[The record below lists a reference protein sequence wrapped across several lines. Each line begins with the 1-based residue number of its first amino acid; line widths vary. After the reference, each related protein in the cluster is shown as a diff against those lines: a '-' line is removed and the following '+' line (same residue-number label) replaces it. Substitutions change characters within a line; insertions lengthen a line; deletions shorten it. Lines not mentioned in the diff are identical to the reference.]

1 MALGPRSTFLP
12 AALLAASIPAAA
24 AAGPAVTAYTR
35 DLGFVREWRTLE
47 ISALSDTV
55 LLGGVPE
62 RLDFSSVRLSP
73 EGAARVARLAYRYDV
88 ANGDGLLEKARGSR
102 VRVTLRGDRSIE
114 GTLLGAD
121 GAWLLVREEDGSLHT
136 LARGSA
142 DDVRLLGFPRAS
154 LRPSLEAV
162 VVARSKG
169 RLRAELSYL
178 TGGLSWS
185 AEHTVVR
192 KGESV
197 ALWSSS
203 VTVDNSTGM
212 DFVDADLKLVA
223 GEPSREGPA
232 PMPVP
237 MGRVFEMSAQA
248 DKSADLN
255 EQAFAEYHLYTLE
268 HAATLRDRE
277 SQRLT
282 MLEPREAKLRPRYPF
297 RGSDPRG
304 VRVQLEGE
312 NSAASGLG
320 VPLPAGRVRFYE
332 ADPSGAL
339 QFTGET
345 RIGHTAENEK
355 LTLDVGIAFDLA
367 AERREVQSR
376 RISDRE
382 REYAVEI
389 SLRNRKPKDVS
400 IVVEENVP
408 GDYEITQKTH
418 DFTRKDAN
426 TIQFVVP
433 VGAGKEVKVG
443 YTVRA
448 RF

>member
-73 EGAARVARLAYRYDV
+73 EGAALVARLAYRYDV

-197 ALWSSS
+197 ALWSSA
-203 VTVDNSTGM
+203 VTVENTTGM

-232 PMPVP
+232 PTPQ
-237 MGRVFEMSAQA
+237 RIAASAA
-248 DKSADLN
+248 ACRTRGWSA
-255 EQAFAEYHLYTLE
+255 
-268 HAATLRDRE
+268 
-277 SQRLT
+277 
-282 MLEPREAKLRPRYPF
+282 RPR
-297 RGSDPRG
+297 
-304 VRVQLEGE
+304 
-312 NSAASGLG
+312 
-320 VPLPAGRVRFYE
+320 
-332 ADPSGAL
+332 
-339 QFTGET
+339 
-345 RIGHTAENEK
+345 
-355 LTLDVGIAFDLA
+355 
-367 AERREVQSR
+367 
-376 RISDRE
+376 
-382 REYAVEI
+382 
-389 SLRNRKPKDVS
+389 
-400 IVVEENVP
+400 
-408 GDYEITQKTH
+408 
-418 DFTRKDAN
+418 
-426 TIQFVVP
+426 
-433 VGAGKEVKVG
+433 
-443 YTVRA
+443 
-448 RF
+448 